1 MLKLKFLHFVL
12 IGFLCTSCK
21 TDKKPEPYK
30 SDLKLTEN
38 LSDFTDRMTEKD
50 TVKIFAELNME
61 WWIRR
66 DELTIT
72 KKNNEIRLQ
81 TTIKEDTTFEMKYEM
96 RTNELPRKVIF
107 NTDHSFE
114 KHFTNR
120 IERTRD
126 TTTRQY
132 IYKIISPNDTLTF
145 YTNGLSDK
153 GRAVKE
159 YYEFMQRFY
168 PGEKE
173 FKFPEV
179 EYEEVEDFTF

>member
-1 MLKLKFLHFVL
+1 MIKLKFLLFTI
-12 IGFLCTSCK
+12 IGFLYTSCK

-38 LSDFTDRMTEKD
+38 LSDFTDRITEKD

-96 RTNELPRKVIF
+96 RTKELPRKVIY

-126 TTTRQY
+126 TTIRQY

-145 YTNGLSDK
+145 YTDGLSDK